1 MSNYIVKARNQ
12 TGRTTNIIYHLKTVK
27 QLITQP
33 PRLSNGKRM
42 WVSGEIC
49 IRQYCGNAKNNWKY
63 PQVFIHE
70 TQLDQLLELCNTDGT
85 AIRVVTK
92 EHIGKVVCCVDHYP
106 VHIQQIIYKQMLD
119 GYFDWSLLSEKELT
133 EAKMTIGLGRH
144 DDIRRNSEWKTS
156 KSRWQGKEWRFTD
169 INKKALKQ
177 LVEDEYS
184 RTNGMS
190 NTVEQDEVPKLD
202 IDKFKREIKK
212 CKDEGNLKDSAI
224 KNVENIVNDFKGE
237 MNTKVKIIKRKIK
250 LQSQKMSAKSKKGK
264 QKQQNT
270 WSKWKKIWQ
279 KGLIINS

>member
-1 MSNYIVKARNQ
+1 
-12 TGRTTNIIYHLKTVK
+12 
-27 QLITQP
+27 
-33 PRLSNGKRM
+33 
-42 WVSGEIC
+42 
-49 IRQYCGNAKNNWKY
+49 
-63 PQVFIHE
+63 
-70 TQLDQLLELCNTDGT
+70 
-85 AIRVVTK
+85 
-92 EHIGKVVCCVDHYP
+92 
-106 VHIQQIIYKQMLD
+106 MLD

-250 LQSQKMSAKSKKGK
+250 LQSQEMSAIDLVVCQIKKRQTKTQKYMDQMYEDMGKRTHDQQLNTKILTKMWIDISK
-264 QKQQNT
+264 
-270 WSKWKKIWQ
+270 
-279 KGLIINS
+279 